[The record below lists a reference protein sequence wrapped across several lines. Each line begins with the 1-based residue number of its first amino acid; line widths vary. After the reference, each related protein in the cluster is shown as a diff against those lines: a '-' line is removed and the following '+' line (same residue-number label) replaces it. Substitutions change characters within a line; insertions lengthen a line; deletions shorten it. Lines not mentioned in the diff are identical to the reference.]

1 MAIPRVFNSNT
12 PFIIVAGG
20 SELSFLGKEDDGH
33 VGEEEK
39 ESLVQAIAPHLS
51 RVMQRGT
58 AKHVVPA
65 GQEVSAENP
74 CVSIVAQAER
84 EDFQEFS
91 PTTTQRPYS
100 RSQQL
105 KKLRSVV
112 KESSFL
118 TDTEDEDLD
127 EASKLPLQHLQRKQ
141 RRKTGTRQSQE
152 DGEQR
157 PVIRGL
163 WVQEIDWLKSVDGE
177 ATSSTEVF
185 PPPPEFTDSC
195 SCSGGGRL
203 SCVYDEICSC
213 TDVCDCV
220 RGSEDVSPSDDQYG
234 SIETDDTSSSGD
246 RGASDSDCSVQDLD
260 SIRTH
265 ESDSDSSC
273 CADDDTPAPESFGVE
288 AKVSNSTFDLLN
300 VSGFNSC
307 PAQWDSDSTE
317 CAQSLLGLSDSVNT
331 SRRSFDLHD
340 FSDLDAVVNE
350 MRGRVTQMPKQFVP
364 PFFKDFLPQTL
375 NDWKQNVP
383 VNEGLIFHQR
393 LQPSGQCEYRE
404 GEDYFV
410 LHHIQNGSY
419 GDVFCVRDQR
429 TGFECAAKRI
439 PLSHFSREEVSTWSA
454 LNSPRV
460 VELFGAVRE
469 GLNVVLFMDL
479 KPACLAQ
486 LLKEMTSLPEDLAL
500 YYLHQSLGALEHLH
514 HRKVLHLDVKVDN
527 VLLSADCR
535 DTFLCDFGL
544 SETLD
549 DSGQST
555 KAFRVSVHEGA
566 AAFPGTETHM
576 APEVARGDGLCAK
589 ADVWS
594 SCCML
599 LHMLNGCHP
608 WIRYYSHPLCL
619 QIVNEPPPLWEVPS
633 TCNNFTAKVFRAGLK
648 KDPDRRA
655 SAKELRRKTTKALR
669 AGHSS
674 TTSSVVE
681 IGGLSPCSVQAAC
694 EVLHC
699 GSRSPP
705 LPPLVPP
712 NKPSA
717 TASAPMMHWV
727 SPWRT
732 TAVEE
737 DLSEDSDVE
746 ADSFS
751 GESDSPP
758 KSLRDENDWDTG
770 SESDVD
776 IYMGEEDLIQEMWT
790 KMDRDYEG
798 DWEEEGREE
807 EEDEE
812 WESSVSTDYLR
823 ALRGLFPLLQK
834 GQQAGDSPW
843 GSEPE
848 LEHLRDADVALGT
861 TFQTPSPEPRD
872 DPPSCFSSSDTS
884 QMDASGKDSDHSS
897 DDLSSGVFSSCNSHT
912 DGRLEWSASAKQPSS
927 CCFEA
932 GVDIWIENVQ
942 GQCLRIRERR
952 QVKVGHVALGI
963 SEQISGKPFT
973 LETLDRKLVSFEE
986 EITESCVWLR
996 CVSAPDT
1003 CHRWS
1008 WRVRDGRLELQS

>member
-39 ESLVQAIAPHLS
+39 DSLVQVIAPHLS
-51 RVMQRGT
+51 RVMQHGT
-58 AKHVVPA
+58 AKHVVTA

-74 CVSIVAQAER
+74 CLSIVAQAER

-105 KKLRSVV
+105 KKLRSDTR
-112 KESSFL
+112 ESSFL
-118 TDTEDEDLD
+118 SDTEDEDLD
-127 EASKLPLQHLQRKQ
+127 EASKLPLHHLQRKQ
-141 RRKTGTRQSQE
+141 RRKTGTGQSRE
-152 DGEQR
+152 EGEHR

-163 WVQEIDWLKSVDGE
+163 WVQEIDWLKSVDGD
-177 ATSSTEVF
+177 ATSSAEVI

-195 SCSGGGRL
+195 CCSVGGRL
-203 SCVYDEICSC
+203 SCEHDEICSC
-213 TDVCDCV
+213 TDVCDRV
-220 RGSEDVSPSDDQYG
+220 RGSEDVSPSEDRYG
-234 SIETDDTSSSGD
+234 SIETDDTSSSDD
-246 RGASDSDCSVQDLD
+246 RGASDSDCSVQDLE

-273 CADDDTPAPESFGVE
+273 WADDDTPAPESFAVQG
-288 AKVSNSTFDLLN
+288 KVSNSTFDLMH
-300 VSGFNSC
+300 VSGFTSG
-307 PAQWDSDSTE
+307 PAEWDSDSTE
-317 CAQSLLGLSDSVNT
+317 CVQSMLGLSDSVNT
-331 SRRSFDLHD
+331 CRGSFGFDDL
-340 FSDLDAVVNE
+340 SDLDAVLDE
-350 MRGRVTQMPKQFVP
+350 MRGRVTQMPKQFVS
-364 PFFKDFLPQTL
+364 PFFKDLIQQTL
-375 NDWKQNVP
+375 SDWKPNTP
-383 VNEGLIFHQR
+383 VNEGLVFHHR
-393 LQPSGQCEYRE
+393 LQPSGQCRYRE
-404 GEDYFV
+404 GEEYFV

-419 GDVFCVRDQR
+419 GDVFCVRDKR

-486 LLKEMTSLPEDLAL
+486 LLKEMNSLPEDLAL
-500 YYLHQSLGALEHLH
+500 HYLRQSLGALEHLH
-514 HRKVLHLDVKVDN
+514 HRKVLHLDVKV
-527 VLLSADCR
+527 
-535 DTFLCDFGL
+535 
-544 SETLD
+544 
-549 DSGQST
+549 
-555 KAFRVSVHEGA
+555 
-566 AAFPGTETHM
+566 
-576 APEVARGDGLCAK
+576 
-589 ADVWS
+589 
-594 SCCML
+594 
-599 LHMLNGCHP
+599 
-608 WIRYYSHPLCL
+608 
-619 QIVNEPPPLWEVPS
+619 
-633 TCNNFTAKVFRAGLK
+633 
-648 KDPDRRA
+648 
-655 SAKELRRKTTKALR
+655 
-669 AGHSS
+669 
-674 TTSSVVE
+674 
-681 IGGLSPCSVQAAC
+681 GGLSPCSVQAAC

-699 GSRSPP
+699 GRRSPP
-705 LPPLVPP
+705 LSPLIPPS
-712 NKPSA
+712 KPSA
-717 TASAPMMHWV
+717 AAPAPMMHWV

-737 DLSEDSDVE
+737 DLGEDSDVE

-758 KSLRDENDWDTG
+758 KSLRDEHDWDSG

-776 IYMGEEDLIQEMWT
+776 IYMGEEDLIQEMWR

-798 DWEEEGREE
+798 DWEEEEGREE

-834 GQQAGDSPW
+834 GQQTSDSPC

-848 LEHLRDADVALGT
+848 LEYLRDDVALGT

-872 DPPSCFSSSDTS
+872 DPPSCFSCSDTS
-884 QMDASGKDSDHSS
+884 QRDASEKGSDHSS
-897 DDLSSGVFSSCNSHT
+897 DDLSSGVFSSCDSHT
-912 DGRLEWSASAKQPSS
+912 DGRLEWSASANQPSS
-927 CCFEA
+927 CCFE

-963 SEQISGKPFT
+963 SDQISGKPFT

-1003 CHRWS
+1003 CRRWS
-1008 WRVRDGRLELQS
+1008 WRVRDGKLELQE